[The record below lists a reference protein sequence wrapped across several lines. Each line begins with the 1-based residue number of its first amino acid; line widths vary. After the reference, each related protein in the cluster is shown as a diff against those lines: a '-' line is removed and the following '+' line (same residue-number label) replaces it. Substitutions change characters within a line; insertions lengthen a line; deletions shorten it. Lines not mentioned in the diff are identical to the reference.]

1 MFGKYVHT
9 NIPIP
14 DGHMLT
20 ISSCFVKY
28 VRMNIPL
35 PGARWAYPYHNS
47 DHDKLKSF
55 FVDV

>member
-1 MFGKYVHT
+1 MFGKYVHM
-9 NIPIP
+9 NITIP

-35 PGARWAYPYHNS
+35 PDARWAYPYDNS
-47 DHDKLKSF
+47 DHDKIKSF
-55 FVDV
+55 L